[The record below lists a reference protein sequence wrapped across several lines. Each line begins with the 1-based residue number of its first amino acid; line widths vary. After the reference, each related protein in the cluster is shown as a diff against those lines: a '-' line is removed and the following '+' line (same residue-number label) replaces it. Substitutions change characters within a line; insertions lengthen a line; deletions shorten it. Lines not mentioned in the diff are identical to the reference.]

1 MPTLFS
7 RKRTAARL
15 AGELYGPIVARARH
29 PGLYRELGV
38 ADTLDGR
45 FEMLV
50 VHVVV
55 LLRRLRALGEGGLA
69 QEVIDLMFAD
79 LDQALREMGVSD
91 ISVASKIRPMAEA
104 YAGRA
109 RAYEASLAEAAGTA
123 SLADALARNVFA
135 DAGPPGGV
143 GQLADY
149 VRRLEDALA
158 RMDVEDMAAPGTSW
172 PEPALA
178 P

>member
-79 LDQALREMGVSD
+79 LDQALREIGVGD
-91 ISVASKIRPMAEA
+91 ISVAKKIRPMAEA
-104 YAGRA
+104 FRGRA
-109 RAYEASLAEAAGTA
+109 AAYGAALDAADGDVLAR
-123 SLADALARNVFA
+123 ALARNVFPEEA
-135 DAGPPGGV
+135 APPAAV
-143 GQLADY
+143 PLARY
-149 VRRLEDALA
+149 VRRLADRLGALT
-158 RMDVEDMAAPGTSW
+158 PGEIGADPAGW
-172 PEPALA
+172 PEPAA
-178 P
+178 EP